1 MKKCYLAIVIFAL
14 LTLAACG
21 VIHKCLPPT
30 DSGTLTTRLNQ
41 TTQSAGEVT
50 TKPAEVTTV
59 RTTAPTTEPTTEP
72 ITEPTTEPTTIPPTE
87 PTTVPTTQPTTQPT
101 TKPSGDPKLIV
112 IDAGHQRKG
121 NYEKEPDGPG
131 SSTLKAKVSSGTQ
144 GVATGLEEYKLTLQV
159 SLLLQE
165 ELERRGYE
173 VVMVRTE
180 HDVNISN
187 SQRAKVANDLNA
199 DAFLRIH
206 ANGSENPNTNGIM
219 TICQTK
225 KNPYNAELYPQ
236 SRLLSGCLLD
246 AMVAATGANR
256 EFVWETDTMSG
267 INWCQVPVSI
277 IEMGYMS
284 NPDEDRKLA
293 SEEYQ
298 KKLTEGIA
306 DGVDAYFAQ
315 Q

>member
-1 MKKCYLAIVIFAL
+1 M
-14 LTLAACG
+14 
-21 VIHKCLPPT
+21 
-30 DSGTLTTRLNQ
+30 
-41 TTQSAGEVT
+41 
-50 TKPAEVTTV
+50 
-59 RTTAPTTEPTTEP
+59 
-72 ITEPTTEPTTIPPTE
+72 
-87 PTTVPTTQPTTQPT
+87 
-101 TKPSGDPKLIV
+101 

-199 DAFLRIH
+199 DVFLRIH